1 MARKRWRGYDDEK
14 NSQERMAR
22 NRLKRKRRNIAKK
35 GWIQNDVEV
44 RMVRKEKRRKDSE
57 GKLIKWQRKDD

>member
-35 GWIQNDVEV
+35 GWTQNDVEV
-44 RMVRKEKRRKDSE
+44 RMVRKEKRRKE
-57 GKLIKWQRKDD
+57 N